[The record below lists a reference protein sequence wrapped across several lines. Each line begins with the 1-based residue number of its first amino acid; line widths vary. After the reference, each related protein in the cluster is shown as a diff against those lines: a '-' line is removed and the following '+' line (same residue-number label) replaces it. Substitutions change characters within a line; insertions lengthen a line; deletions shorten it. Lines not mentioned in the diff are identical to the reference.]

1 MELKYSK
8 TVKDKYGS
16 FVDIDVVNQGGKTF
30 IELDTYDNDG
40 DGFKPVLGVDEVD
53 ELIEI
58 LKEAREV
65 LSRGRDIN
73 E

>member
-16 FVDIDVVNQGGKTF
+16 FVDIDVVEHGGVPSVE
-30 IELDTYDNDG
+30 IEVYDNDG
-40 DGFKPVLGVDEVD
+40 GGFKPTLGVEEVD

-65 LSRGRDIN
+65 LSRG
-73 E
+73 